1 MKKSKMIGVIISAI
15 VIIVSVFAVV
25 YNAVIV
31 YNSDLKYISYKNIE
45 GTVSSVQAASYSD
58 GKSYYNATYTFTING
73 SIYNCN
79 SSLTEDFDE
88 YKTGDVA
95 TVRYDTKNP
104 NNCFIDSGDSI
115 WSYLYLGISCVI
127 LIIAIKV
134 FDKLFRG
141 YYSAS
146 N

>member
-1 MKKSKMIGVIISAI
+1 MKKSKMIGVVISAI

-31 YNSDLKYISYKNIE
+31 YNSDLKYISYKNVE
-45 GTVSSVQAASYSD
+45 ATVTGVQAAAYAD
-58 GKSYYNATYTFTING
+58 GKSYYSATYSFTIDG
-73 SIYNCN
+73 ATYSC
-79 SSLTEDFDE
+79 SSPLTADFDE

-104 NNCFIDSGDSI
+104 NNCFLDSSSGV

-134 FDKLFRG
+134 FDKLFRVE
-141 YYSAS
+141 
-146 N
+146 